1 MLIMSHSIA
10 WSVHQLWHENN
21 ATHRTRSFKIVLTS
35 LFIFDCFIAFS
46 SILPDFIALIYNITK
61 QKNFVQRTSN
71 KCYTEYF
78 SKFVF
83 VFFNL
88 LKSIIVQAKLSFTS
102 QSKMNNSK

>member
-46 SILPDFIALIYNITK
+46 AILPDFIALIYNITK
-61 QKNFVQRTSN
+61 QKNKELQTNATQNISEN
-71 KCYTEYF
+71 LYW
-78 SKFVF
+78 
-83 VFFNL
+83 FF
-88 LKSIIVQAKLSFTS
+88 
-102 QSKMNNSK
+102 